1 MSVGFDFGT
10 TNSLV
15 SVVVGDRVIDV
26 MDVETGRPHPS
37 VVRYEGERTIVGR
50 DAKDAL
56 GAAGIGIHGNTV
68 KSPKFLLGE
77 EVVAVGGVDRSPVDI
92 VSDVVRHVRSESLR
106 SPQRD
111 VLGNLDS
118 AVVTIPVT
126 MDGLRRAA
134 LREAFAG
141 AGMNVVQFVHEPLAA
156 LYGFIRGAKDPE
168 EMARRLSRRNVL
180 VVDWGGGTLD
190 LTLCRVDESQVRQL
204 RNGGSDQVG
213 GDEFDKVILE
223 EVVNRFRA
231 REAVGEDDFASKEAQ
246 LRLLQDAERN
256 KIDLSADRADV
267 TFYRPGFFQSG
278 ATLQY
283 QLTRQEL
290 EEMTR
295 PLVEAGVAEIE
306 SLLDSLSMA
315 PGQVALVIVVGGMA
329 AMPAIRS
336 RLHELF
342 GPDRVEVPRNSATLI
357 SQGASWIA
365 HDRERLRLAKPIELE
380 LARGSRMPLIPAG
393 TEMPTGGE
401 VSSERVHLFCADP
414 TDGVA
419 KFPIVTPTRLMAHPP
434 ASAHR
439 TSLGT
444 VTIKVDETAP
454 PLHERLELE
463 VVLDDDLVLSLTAK
477 SSQKQDEAT
486 SKYYDLEFGLGM
498 PNSADDRGDDDPKVS
513 DEAGA
518 GPQPGLVLRA
528 NVTQGKDMSSV
539 PGEVL
544 YRHYASAFAR
554 HLENKPDGATR
565 EQVQERLYY
574 RPCSRCGRVWGDP
587 ECRCGTASDGKR

>member
-1 MSVGFDFGT
+1 VSVGFDFGT

-37 VVRYEGERTIVGR
+37 VVRYEGEEVIVGR
-50 DAKDAL
+50 EAKDAL
-56 GAAGIGIHGNTV
+56 GAAGIGVHGNTV

-92 VSDVVRHVRSESLR
+92 VSDVVRHVRAESLR
-106 SPQRD
+106 SPQRN
-111 VLGNLDS
+111 VLGDLDN
-118 AVVTIPVT
+118 AVVTIPVI
-126 MDGLRRAA
+126 MNGLRRAA

-168 EMARRLSRRNVL
+168 EMSRRLARRNVL

-190 LTLCRVDESQVRQL
+190 LTLCRVDDSQIRQL

-213 GDEFDKVILE
+213 GDEFDKVIRD

-231 REAVGEDDFASKEAQ
+231 REGVGDSDLASPEAQ

-256 KIDLSADRADV
+256 KIELSADRVDV
-267 TFYRPGFFQSG
+267 TFYRPSYFQSG
-278 ATLQY
+278 GTLQY

-290 EEMTR
+290 EEITR
-295 PLVEAGVAEIE
+295 PLVTAGIAEIE

-315 PGQVALVIVVGGMA
+315 PGQVALVVVVGGMA
-329 AMPAIRS
+329 AMPAIRR

-342 GPDRVEVPRNSATLI
+342 GPDRVEVPLNSATLI
-357 SQGASWIA
+357 SQGAAWIA

-380 LARGSRMPLIPAG
+380 LARGSRMPLLLAG
-393 TEMPTGGE
+393 TEMPMGGE
-401 VSSERVHLFCADP
+401 VKSERVHLFCADP
-414 TDGVA
+414 TDGIA
-419 KFPIVTPTRLMAHPP
+419 KFPIATPTRLAAHPQ

-439 TSLGT
+439 TSLGI

-463 VVLDDDLVLSLTAK
+463 VVLDDDLVLSLTAS
-477 SSQKQDEAT
+477 SSQRQDEAT
-486 SKYYDLEFGLGM
+486 SQYYDLEFGLGL
-498 PNSADDRGDDDPKVS
+498 PNGAGPRGDQDPKES
-513 DEAGA
+513 DEAGVRLA
-518 GPQPGLVLRA
+518 PGLVVRA
-528 NVTQGKDMSSV
+528 NVTRDKDLSAV
-539 PGEVL
+539 PGDVL
-544 YRHYASAFAR
+544 YKHNSSAFAR
-554 HLENKPDGATR
+554 HLENRPGGATHS
-565 EQVQERLYY
+565 QVLERLYY
-574 RPCSRCGRVWGDP
+574 QPCSGCGRVWGDP
-587 ECRCGTASDGKR
+587 KCRCGTVGNGKR

>member
-37 VVRYEGERTIVGR
+37 VVRYEGEETIVGR
-50 DAKDAL
+50 EAKDAL
-56 GAAGIGIHGNTV
+56 GAAGIGVHGNTV

-92 VSDVVRHVRSESLR
+92 VSDVVRHVRMESLR
-106 SPQRD
+106 SPQRN
-111 VLGNLDS
+111 VLGELDN
-118 AVVTIPVT
+118 AVVTIPIT
-126 MDGLRRAA
+126 MNGLRRAA

-168 EMARRLSRRNVL
+168 EMARRLARRNVL

-190 LTLCRVDESQVRQL
+190 LTLCRVDDSQVRQL
-204 RNGGSDQVG
+204 RNGGSNQVG
-213 GDEFDKVILE
+213 GDEFDKVIRN
-223 EVVNRFRA
+223 EVVNRYRL
-231 REAVGEDDFASKEAQ
+231 REGIDENDVASPEAD

-256 KIDLSADRADV
+256 KIELSADRVDV
-267 TFYRPGFFQSG
+267 TFYRPSYFQSG
-278 ATLQY
+278 GTLQY

-290 EEMTR
+290 EEITR
-295 PLVEAGVAEIE
+295 PLVTAGIAEIE

-315 PGQVALVIVVGGMA
+315 PGQVSLVVVVGGMA

-342 GPDRVEVPRNSATLI
+342 GPDRVEVPTNSATLI
-357 SQGASWIA
+357 SQGAAWIA

-380 LARGSRMPLIPAG
+380 LARGSRMPLLEAG
-393 TEMPTGGE
+393 TEMPLGGE
-401 VSSERVHLFCADP
+401 VKSERVHLFCADP
-414 TDGVA
+414 TDGIA
-419 KFPIVTPTRLMAHPP
+419 KFPITTPTALSAHPQ
-434 ASAHR
+434 ASERR
-439 TSLGT
+439 TSLGI
-444 VTIKVDETAP
+444 VAIKVDETAP

-463 VVLDDDLVLSLTAK
+463 VVLDDDLVLTLTAS

-486 SKYYDLEFGLGM
+486 SEYYDLEFGLGL
-498 PNSADDRGDDDPKVS
+498 PDGVAPSGDGDPKGETETGV
-513 DEAGA
+513 EPAY
-518 GPQPGLVLRA
+518 GLAVRA
-528 NVTQGKDMSSV
+528 NVAASNDLAAV
-539 PGEVL
+539 PGDVL
-544 YRHYASAFAR
+544 YKHRSSAFAR
-554 HLENKPDGATR
+554 YLIDRPGGATQA
-565 EQVQERLYY
+565 QVLEHLYY
-574 RPCSRCGRVWGDP
+574 KPCSVCGLLWGDP
-587 ECRCGTASDGKR
+587 KCRCGTVGRG